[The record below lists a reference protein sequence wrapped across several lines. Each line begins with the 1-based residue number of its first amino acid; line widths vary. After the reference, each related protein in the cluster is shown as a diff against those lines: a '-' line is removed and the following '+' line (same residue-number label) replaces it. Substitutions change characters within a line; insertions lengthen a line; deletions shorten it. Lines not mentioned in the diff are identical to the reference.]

1 MAENL
6 TVKTENIKEDDSS
19 YCWVNIK
26 IGDTRVGKARIKRV
40 YSRVIIKNIIIFP
53 EFQRRG
59 LARKIIDLFK
69 DTARQIIADRVRSS
83 ARGFW
88 ERMGFS
94 DTGDG
99 NYRWVSNCR

>member
-6 TVKTENIKEDDSS
+6 TIKSQNIKEGDSS
-19 YCWVNIK
+19 YCWVNIE

-40 YSRVIIKNIIIFP
+40 YSRVIIKNITIYP

-69 DTARQIIADRVRSS
+69 DTAREIIADRVRSS

-99 NYRWVSNCR
+99 NYRWVSNRR